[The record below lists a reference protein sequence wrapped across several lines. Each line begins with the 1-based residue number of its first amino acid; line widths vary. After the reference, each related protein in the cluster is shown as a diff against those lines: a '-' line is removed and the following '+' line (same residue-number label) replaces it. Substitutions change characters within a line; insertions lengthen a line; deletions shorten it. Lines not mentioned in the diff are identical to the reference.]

1 MTCLLVY
8 CCAQQIVENFNEGL
22 VSLYG
27 SYIDTMKSLV
37 WFLNIQCVL
46 CIVIV
51 YYYIISITA
60 NFTIYGLQQIY
71 FYLFSLSFFEIPVV
85 LESWIDVFAIF

>member
-1 MTCLLVY
+1 M
-8 CCAQQIVENFNEGL
+8 ENFNEGL

-27 SYIDTMKSLV
+27 SYIDMDTMKYTRV
-37 WFLNIQCVL
+37 WFRNIQCVL
-46 CIVIV
+46 CIEIV